1 MPSVDK
7 GLRVDIEEVND
18 LMSKNVE
25 KILSGATTAF
35 IDSTNKS
42 SAAYKPDFISNDHK
56 KGVKVLT
63 FIEEELKRCD
73 SFTFSVAFIT
83 LGGIEPLLLTFKELE
98 ERGVPGKVLTTDY
111 NMFTDPKALDK
122 LAEFKNIEL
131 RMYHEDAVLSG
142 ISDGEYIGG
151 ESAVLED
158 GTTPIPDTE
167 RIGFHTKG
175 YIFKR
180 DETYTFIIG
189 SSNMTGKALSVNKEW
204 NTKMVSTAEGE
215 MYKNIQSAFD
225 ALWDDKNH
233 TSKYEDFIEE
243 YRTKYQTIKKQRK
256 LAAKASP
263 VVSLEQYRLSP
274 NSMQVDFINNLKK
287 IREMGEDKALLIS
300 ATGTGKTY
308 ASAFGLRDAM
318 GDSENVSKNN
328 TVKSNRIL
336 FIVHREQIAKQAL
349 KSYKNVFGRSKTYGL
364 LSGNSK
370 ETDADILFATMQMMS
385 KEEVMTQF
393 PRNCFRTIVIDEYDI
408 IGLSREAA

>member
-1 MPSVDK
+1 
-7 GLRVDIEEVND
+7 
-18 LMSKNVE
+18 MSKNVE

-385 KEEVMTQF
+385 KEEVMNQF
-393 PRNCFRTIVIDEYDI
+393 SKDCFKTIVIDEYDI

>member
-1 MPSVDK
+1 
-7 GLRVDIEEVND
+7 
-18 LMSKNVE
+18 MSKNVE

-63 FIEEELKRCD
+63 SIEEELKRCD

-98 ERGVPGKVLTTDY
+98 ERGVSGKVLTTDY

-142 ISDGEYIGG
+142 VSNGEFTGG
-151 ESAVLED
+151 ESAALED
-158 GTTPIPDTE
+158 GTTPTPDTE

-204 NTKMVSTAEGE
+204 NTKMVSTTEGE

-225 ALWDDKNH
+225 ELWGDKNH
-233 TSKYEDFIEE
+233 TSN
-243 YRTKYQTIKKQRK
+243 
-256 LAAKASP
+256 
-263 VVSLEQYRLSP
+263 RL
-274 NSMQVDFINNLKK
+274 
-287 IREMGEDKALLIS
+287 
-300 ATGTGKTY
+300 
-308 ASAFGLRDAM
+308 
-318 GDSENVSKNN
+318 
-328 TVKSNRIL
+328 
-336 FIVHREQIAKQAL
+336 
-349 KSYKNVFGRSKTYGL
+349 
-364 LSGNSK
+364 
-370 ETDADILFATMQMMS
+370 
-385 KEEVMTQF
+385 
-393 PRNCFRTIVIDEYDI
+393 
-408 IGLSREAA
+408 

>member
-1 MPSVDK
+1 
-7 GLRVDIEEVND
+7 
-18 LMSKNVE
+18 MSEKID

-63 FIEEELKRCD
+63 SIEEELKRCD

-98 ERGVPGKVLTTDY
+98 ERGVSGKVLTTDY

-131 RMYHEDAVLSG
+131 RMYHEDVVLSG

-158 GTTPIPDTE
+158 GTTPTPDTE

-225 ALWDDKNH
+225 ALWGNKNH

-256 LAAKASP
+256 LAAQASP

-300 ATGTGKTY
+300 ATG
-308 ASAFGLRDAM
+308 
-318 GDSENVSKNN
+318 
-328 TVKSNRIL
+328 
-336 FIVHREQIAKQAL
+336 
-349 KSYKNVFGRSKTYGL
+349 
-364 LSGNSK
+364 
-370 ETDADILFATMQMMS
+370 
-385 KEEVMTQF
+385 
-393 PRNCFRTIVIDEYDI
+393 
-408 IGLSREAA
+408 